1 MGTNG
6 LRIASSSRTI
16 SVFTLQMQSP
26 LTLLHFEF
34 CVPRLSHVSVHV
46 LSMIDK
52 KQLKLNEK
60 KLNVILDSLF
70 HYRAPYHIETSPFIC
85 SSNQC
90 TGFYVI
96 DRHLRHGRVNKFLW
110 NAKLGENGLTRF
122 SSTIYSKICPRLT
135 SVVVELCLV
144 GTWRK
149 FNVDKTFNLR
159 TELRVIGLY
168 KVSVKDPEGALMTS

>member
-1 MGTNG
+1 
-6 LRIASSSRTI
+6 
-16 SVFTLQMQSP
+16 MQSP

-70 HYRAPYHIETSPFIC
+70 HYGAPYHIETSPFIC
-85 SSNQC
+85 YSNQC

-96 DRHLRHGRVNKFLW
+96 G
-110 NAKLGENGLTRF
+110 
-122 SSTIYSKICPRLT
+122 T
-135 SVVVELCLV
+135 SVMEEL
-144 GTWRK
+144 T
-149 FNVDKTFNLR
+149 NLHQMQNW
-159 TELRVIGLY
+159 EKMG
-168 KVSVKDPEGALMTS
+168 